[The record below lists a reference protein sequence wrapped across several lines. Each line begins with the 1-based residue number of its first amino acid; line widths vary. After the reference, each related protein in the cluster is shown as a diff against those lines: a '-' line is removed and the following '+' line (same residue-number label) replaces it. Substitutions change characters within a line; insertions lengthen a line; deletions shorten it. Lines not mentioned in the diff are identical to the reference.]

1 MNEFNYKRL
10 EDLCFARGYTINSLA
25 KAVGGVRESSI
36 RFWKQGSKP
45 RPSNVKPIADFFGV
59 PVSYF
64 FEDGDAPVTAPVG
77 DLITLRVV
85 ASVKAGYD
93 GLMNEEYFSEQ
104 EQVPVS
110 MLRGYPAAE
119 CRLYTVRGDS
129 MFPRI
134 LDGDK
139 IIVHV
144 QPSVDSGDIAIIV
157 VNGDEGT
164 VKRVEYR
171 PNEDWLD
178 LVPANP
184 EYQRKHIEG
193 ADLEQCHVYGKVIGL
208 LRSI

>member
-1 MNEFNYKRL
+1 MNEFNFKRL
-10 EDLCFARGYTINSLA
+10 KNLCLEHGQTINSLA
-25 KAVGGVRESSI
+25 EAVQGVSETAIRE
-36 RFWKQGSKP
+36 WGKGAKP
-45 RPSNVKPIADFFGV
+45 RASNVKPIADFFGL

-93 GLMNEEYFSEQ
+93 GLMTEEYFSEQ

-110 MLRGYPAAE
+110 MLKGYPASE

-144 QPSVDSGDIAIIV
+144 QESVDSGDTAIII

-178 LVPANP
+178 LIPANP

-208 LRSI
+208 LRTL